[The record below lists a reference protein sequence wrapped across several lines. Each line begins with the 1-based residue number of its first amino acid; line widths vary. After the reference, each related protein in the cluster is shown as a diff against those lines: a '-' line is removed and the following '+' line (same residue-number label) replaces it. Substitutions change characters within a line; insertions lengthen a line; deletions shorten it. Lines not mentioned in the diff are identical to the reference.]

1 MNFSQL
7 PNALTISRIILT
19 VPIVYYLLKEQYPT
33 ALIILLI
40 AGGTDSLDGWVAKRF
55 NFQSRLGSIL
65 DPLAD
70 KILLISSF
78 VTLFILN
85 LIPSWLLIAIVL
97 RDVLIVAGTVG
108 YAYALDKKEQQLLE
122 PSNLSKLNTALQIT
136 LLLFLVID
144 QLILI
149 DQFWINAS
157 WLIIFT
163 STILSGIDYAWIWLK
178 HVIFLEKNK

>member
-7 PNALTISRIILT
+7 PNALTILRIILT
-19 VPIVYYLLKEQYPT
+19 VPIVYYLLKEQYTT

-78 VTLFILN
+78 ITLFVLN
-85 LIPSWLLIAIVL
+85 LIPVWLLIAIIL

-108 YAYALDKKEQQLLE
+108 YIYALNEKEQKLLE
-122 PSNLSKLNTALQIT
+122 PSNLSKLNTALQIA

-144 QLILI
+144 QLTLI
-149 DQFWINAS
+149 NQFWINAS
-157 WLIIFT
+157 WFIIFT
-163 STILSGIDYAWIWLK
+163 STVLSGIDYAWIWLR
-178 HVIFLEKNK
+178 HMLFLEKK

>member
-7 PNALTISRIILT
+7 PNALTILRIILT
-19 VPIVYYLLKEQYPT
+19 VPIVYYLLKEQYTT

-78 VTLFILN
+78 ITLFVLN
-85 LIPSWLLIAIVL
+85 LIPVWLLIAIIL

-108 YAYALDKKEQQLLE
+108 YIYALNEKEHKLLE
-122 PSNLSKLNTALQIT
+122 PSNLSKLNTALQIA

-144 QLILI
+144 QLTLI
-149 DQFWINAS
+149 NQFWINAS
-157 WLIIFT
+157 WFIIFT
-163 STILSGIDYAWIWLK
+163 ST
-178 HVIFLEKNK
+178 V